1 MYKEPAWPF
10 PCLTNRTGRGKLTK
24 VSAGKVGGACVLLL
38 SFCPRLYHWVSPC
51 QILQPYLIFI
61 FIVGHK
67 FSVQNNLEKGPSRDH
82 FWFKRRVLH
91 GFLHTSFHQLWST
104 MINKLRNKS
113 RPLLQFLPKPNFS
126 HRSKQS
132 CEKKLWGQTVNSL
145 EKERESTGERAHS
158 PLYAG
163 AGRGCG
169 PGPARGASEYTS
181 DRHLFA
187 VRGYSQT
194 WAQRERKKRFQ
205 AAQRVIR
212 KRLTRIP
219 TEKREPIFTAR
230 QLCARQLLLS
240 VASPGCQQES
250 RKNQGLEPG
259 CPSQTNNFPGEK
271 TPEAWDFINEDS
283 PHF

>member
-10 PCLTNRTGRGKLTK
+10 PCLTTRTGWGKLTK

-91 GFLHTSFHQLWST
+91 GFLHTSFHQLRST

-158 PLYAG
+158 LLYAG

-169 PGPARGASEYTS
+169 PGPARGASKYTS
-181 DRHLFA
+181 DLR
-187 VRGYSQT
+187 
-194 WAQRERKKRFQ
+194 
-205 AAQRVIR
+205 
-212 KRLTRIP
+212 
-219 TEKREPIFTAR
+219 
-230 QLCARQLLLS
+230 CARLFSNLSSAWEEEALPGSTACYTERTNPHTNGEERTHLHGTAAVCTAASAERGFSGLPAGVSEKPGTGARLPVPNQQL
-240 VASPGCQQES
+240 PW
-250 RKNQGLEPG
+250 RKDTWSMRL
-259 CPSQTNNFPGEK
+259 
-271 TPEAWDFINEDS
+271 
-283 PHF
+283 H